1 MEDIICIHKTYNSQ
15 TADLLKARL
24 ESAGIPCYLRSDNA
38 GGSLPYLTALNGIG
52 IMVRAEDEE
61 EAAEILDLVIRERG
75 TNNEDCVEVKSDKV
89 SLFLILII
97 FFILPLL
104 LLLQSMIFSP
114 SVPYYKGIH

>member
-52 IMVRAEDEE
+52 IMVQAEDEE
-61 EAAEILDLVIRERG
+61 QAGEILDLVIRKRG
-75 TNNEDCVEVKSDKV
+75 TNDEECVEVKPDKV
-89 SLFLILII
+89 IFFLSFII

-104 LLLQSMIFSP
+104 LGLVAQSLS
-114 SVPYYKGIH
+114 K